1 MPYIRVSFVKVQSH
15 SFTADEAAVIYI
27 FSFNSVYSVSSV
39 VLLQGGEFVAGV
51 EAFKDPVHA
60 DAARRHEKHKGEP
73 QTVIA

>member
-27 FSFNSVYSVSSV
+27 FSFNSVYSV

-51 EAFKDPVHA
+51 KALEDPVHA
-60 DAARRHEKHKGEP
+60 DAAGGHEKHKGEP
-73 QTVIA
+73 QTVIAQEL